1 MGGVKRVGR
10 APQAFS
16 RGSSYVGGYA
26 PSFSRRL
33 PMGLLHTTAADLP
46 HFVLAHAKVMAMVVR
61 AQSAAG
67 ARLRPVF
74 EQFATNHAYAS
85 ITFVWLPAADATPA
99 DPLWAAPFFCT
110 FAQGK
115 LVSDTLSTEQ
125 QVRGV
130 LHALH
135 AHG

>member
-1 MGGVKRVGR
+1 
-10 APQAFS
+10 
-16 RGSSYVGGYA
+16 
-26 PSFSRRL
+26 
-33 PMGLLHTTAADLP
+33 MGLLHTTAADLP

-61 AQSAAG
+61 AESAAG

-74 EQFATNHAYAS
+74 EQFATNRAYAG
-85 ITFVWLPAADATPA
+85 ITFVWLPAADAAPA
-99 DPLWAAPFFCT
+99 GPLLTAPFFCT
-110 FAQGK
+110 FAQGQ
-115 LVSDTLSTEQ
+115 LVYSDTLTTEQ